1 MGSENVLDI
10 SVTNVLTKIEEE
22 IAKAKHA
29 SSPQAV
35 REHIYAVRALCDVI
49 LQQPSPSAQT
59 VITSQPATTERL
71 DIDSDANGPSLL
83 DF

>member
-1 MGSENVLDI
+1 MNI

-22 IAKAKHA
+22 IAQAKQS
-29 SSPQAV
+29 SSPHTM

-49 LQQPSPSAQT
+49 LQQPPAN
-59 VITSQPATTERL
+59 TSTIVATQPTTKERL
-71 DIDSDANGPSLL
+71 DIDGDAKGPSLL

>member
-1 MGSENVLDI
+1 MDI
-10 SVTNVLTKIEEE
+10 SVANVLTKIEEE

-35 REHIYAVRALCDVI
+35 REHIYAVRALCDII
-49 LQQPSPSAQT
+49 LQQPSPNLPM
-59 VITSQPATTERL
+59 ITTPQPATTERL
-71 DIDSDANGPSLL
+71 DIGVDANGPSLL

>member
-1 MGSENVLDI
+1 MDI
-10 SVTNVLTKIEEE
+10 SVANVLTKIEEE

-49 LQQPSPSAQT
+49 LHQPSPSAQT
-59 VITSQPATTERL
+59 IITPQPTTTERL
-71 DIDSDANGPSLL
+71 TIDADANGPSLL

>member
-1 MGSENVLDI
+1 MDI
-10 SVTNVLTKIEEE
+10 SVTNVFARIEEE

-49 LQQPSPSAQT
+49 LHQPSPSAQT
-59 VITSQPATTERL
+59 IITPQPTTTERL
-71 DIDSDANGPSLL
+71 TIDADANGPSLL

>member
-1 MGSENVLDI
+1 MDI

-22 IAKAKHA
+22 IAQAKQS
-29 SSPQAV
+29 SSPHTM

-49 LQQPSPSAQT
+49 LQQRSQNVTA
-59 VITSQPATTERL
+59 ITIRQPTTTERL
-71 DIDSDANGPSLL
+71 DIDAEANGPSLL

>member
-1 MGSENVLDI
+1 MDI
-10 SVTNVLTKIEEE
+10 SVTNVFAKIEEE
-22 IAKAKHA
+22 IAQAKHA

-49 LQQPSPSAQT
+49 LQQPSTTTQEAALP
-59 VITSQPATTERL
+59 QPTTTERL
-71 DIDSDANGPSLL
+71 DIGADANGRSLL